1 MEKIIKLTIIIRIKE
16 KDMDKTIFPEEENF
30 VKKGAIVMPIF
41 DAMNK
46 PVARIPLPLS
56 YKVLPVDISSGNM
69 AEYPRPAAAIK
80 TYIKIWLCMNTTIA
94 MEIMARIDMTSIIF
108 IALTLPAIN
117 KVIPL
122 PITINNQNKVKA

>member
-16 KDMDKTIFPEEENF
+16 KDMDKTILAEEENF
-30 VKKGAIVMPIF
+30 VKKGAMVMPIF
-41 DAMNK
+41 DATNK

-80 TYIKIWLCMNTTIA
+80 TYIKIRLCMNTTIA
-94 MEIMARIDMTSIIF
+94 MEITATIGMTSIIF

-117 KVIPL
+117 NVIPL
-122 PITINNQNKVKA
+122 PIIINNQNKVKA

>member
-30 VKKGAIVMPIF
+30 VKKGAIVTPIF
-41 DAMNK
+41 DAINK

-80 TYIKIWLCMNTTIA
+80 TYIKIWLCMNTTIT

-108 IALTLPAIN
+108 IALTLPEIN